1 VAPAAFAG
9 IPESREVR
17 QLIRE
22 RRSASA
28 TAWQRVRVPSTRGVT
43 LATEC
48 SPAAAGASVYVRVGT
63 VREHVSEY
71 AILASR

>member
-1 VAPAAFAG
+1 
-9 IPESREVR
+9 
-17 QLIRE
+17 
-22 RRSASA
+22 
-28 TAWQRVRVPSTRGVT
+28 VRVPSTRGVT